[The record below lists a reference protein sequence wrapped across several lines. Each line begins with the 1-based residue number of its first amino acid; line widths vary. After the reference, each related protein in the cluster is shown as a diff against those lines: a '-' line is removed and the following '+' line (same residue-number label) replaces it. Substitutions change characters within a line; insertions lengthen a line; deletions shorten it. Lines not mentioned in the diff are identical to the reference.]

1 MQSSNRFLLSRAGAM
16 AIEET
21 MRIFHLMAGKGN
33 GGAETYAADMM
44 LALHEQGVAQQVV
57 MAAAQPR
64 TAALIAAG
72 VSVNTDSLRAP
83 FSFLQR
89 RAVARALAA
98 FQPDLVHCWMRR
110 AASLLPTMTMPAIGW
125 FGDYYD
131 VIHFQNCS
139 HFIGVT
145 PDIVDHQRTQ
155 GVAPERSFFVPTFPV
170 TESSAP
176 QTPAQTRAAL
186 NTPDKAT
193 VLLTL
198 SRLHPKK
205 GLDTLIQA
213 LKDLPDCVLWL
224 AGDGPLQATLAA
236 QAERLGVTARLR
248 FLGWRTDRGA
258 LLRAADICVL
268 PSRYEPFG
276 TVMLEA
282 WAAGVPLVAAAAAG
296 PAAFVKNGANGL
308 LVPVSDAR
316 ALATAIRQV
325 QTDPTLR
332 QQIIAGGQ
340 QTYEAQFTRP
350 AVTQQMIALY
360 QQIIAGGR

>member
-1 MQSSNRFLLSRAGAM
+1 
-16 AIEET
+16 
-21 MRIFHLMAGKGN
+21 MAGKGN

-64 TAALIAAG
+64 AVALAAAG
-72 VSVNTDSLRAP
+72 IPVLTECLRPP
-83 FSFLQR
+83 FAFLQR
-89 RAVARALAA
+89 RAIARAVAA

-110 AASLLPTMTMPAIGW
+110 AASLVPELTIPVIGW
-125 FGDYYD
+125 FGGYYE
-131 VIHFQNCS
+131 VTHFRTCS

-145 PDIVDHQRTQ
+145 PDIVAHQQTQ
-155 GVAPERSFFVPTFPV
+155 GVAADRSFFVPTFPV
-170 TESSAP
+170 TESTALP
-176 QTPAQTRAAL
+176 DPATTRAAL
-186 NTPDKAT
+186 QTPPDAT

-213 LKDLPDCVLWL
+213 LKDLPNCVLWL
-224 AGDGPLQATLAA
+224 AGDGPLQATLVA
-236 QAERLGVTARLR
+236 QAERLGVQKRLR
-248 FLGWRTDRGA
+248 FLGWRSDRGS

-296 PAAFVKNGANGL
+296 PAAFVQSGENGV
-308 LVPVSDAR
+308 LVPVNDAA
-316 ALATAIRQV
+316 ALATAIRQL
-325 QTDPTLR
+325 QADSGLR
-332 QQIIAGGQ
+332 QKLVAGGQ
-340 QTYEAQFTRP
+340 ATYAAQFTRP
-350 AVTQQMIALY
+350 AVTAQLVTLY
-360 QQIIAGGR
+360 RQIIAGGR

>member
-1 MQSSNRFLLSRAGAM
+1 
-16 AIEET
+16 

-44 LALHEQGVAQQVV
+44 LALHEQGVTQQVV

-64 TAALIAAG
+64 VAALQRAG
-72 VSVNTDSLRAP
+72 VPVRTDCLRSP
-83 FSFLQR
+83 FGFLQR
-89 RAVARALAA
+89 RAVARAVAD
-98 FQPDLVHCWMRR
+98 FKPDLVHCWMRR
-110 AASLLPTMTMPAIGW
+110 AASLVPALPMPVIGW
-125 FGDYYD
+125 FGGYYE
-131 VIHFQNCS
+131 VLHFPHCS

-145 PDIVDHQRTQ
+145 PDIVAHQRAQ
-155 GVAPERSFFVPTFPV
+155 GIAPKRSFFVPTFPV
-170 TESSAP
+170 TETGAP
-176 QTPAQTRAAL
+176 QSREQLRVALQTPADAA
-186 NTPDKAT
+186 

-213 LKDLPDCVLWL
+213 LKDLPGCVLWL

-236 QAERLGVTARLR
+236 QAERVGVLPRVR

-258 LLRAADICVL
+258 LLQAADICVL

-296 PAAFVKNGANGL
+296 PAAFVKSGENGL
-308 LVPVSDAR
+308 LVPVSDAA
-316 ALATAIRQV
+316 ALAAAIRELRSEP
-325 QTDPTLR
+325 DLR
-332 QQIIAGGQ
+332 QKIVDGGR
-340 QTYEAQFTRP
+340 TAYENQFTRP
-350 AVTQQMIALY
+350 AVTAQLHQLY
-360 QQIIAGGR
+360 RQIIAGGR

>member
-1 MQSSNRFLLSRAGAM
+1 MV
-16 AIEET
+16 
-21 MRIFHLMAGKGN
+21 GKGN

-64 TAALIAAG
+64 AAAVAAAG
-72 VSVNTDSLRAP
+72 IPLRTELLKPP
-83 FSFLQR
+83 FAFLQR
-89 RAVARALAA
+89 RAIARAITA

-110 AASLLPTMTMPAIGW
+110 AASLVPELTIPVIGW
-125 FGDYYD
+125 FGGYYE
-131 VIHFQNCS
+131 VAHFRNCS

-145 PDIVDHQRTQ
+145 PDIVAHQRTQ
-155 GVAPERSFFVPTFPV
+155 GIAADRSFFVPTFPV
-170 TESSAP
+170 TETGMP
-176 QTPAQTRAAL
+176 QSREQLRAAL
-186 NTPDKAT
+186 QTPPDAT

-213 LKDLPDCVLWL
+213 LKDLPHCVLWL
-224 AGDGPLQATLAA
+224 AGDGPLQATLVA
-236 QAERLGVTARLR
+236 QSERLGVQHRLR
-248 FLGWRTDRGA
+248 FLGWRADRGN

-296 PAAFVKNGANGL
+296 PAAFVRSGENGV
-308 LVPVSDAR
+308 LVPVNDAP
-316 ALATAIRQV
+316 ALAAGIRQL
-325 QTDPTLR
+325 QADPALR
-332 QQIIAGGQ
+332 QKLVSGGQ
-340 QTYEAQFTRP
+340 ATYAAQFTRP
-350 AVTQQMIALY
+350 AVTAQLVTLY
-360 QQIIAGGR
+360 RQIIAGGR